1 MAEQVI
7 MNYIA
12 VEMLHKSS
20 LWGNVVFK
28 VKPQDKEKLYVL
40 KCFPKIENGLQ
51 KLIFKREIEALRT
64 LNTCEGIV
72 KFEDIFHTFLVV
84 YIYSNLYDLKF
95 RPEHNP

>member
-7 MNYIA
+7 MNYTV

-40 KCFPKIENGLQ
+40 KCFPENR
-51 KLIFKREIEALRT
+51 KWFTET
-64 LNTCEGIV
+64 Y
-72 KFEDIFHTFLVV
+72 F
-84 YIYSNLYDLKF
+84 
-95 RPEHNP
+95 